1 MDAGARFR
9 AGLIGLGVLIVAST
23 GAYVVLEDAPVFDAL
38 YMVVTTITTV
48 GFREVFP
55 LDATGRVITMATV
68 LTGFGLGFYTAGAG
82 IEELISLAESRRAS
96 RSATMHEEMLHS
108 LDGHVILCGFGRVG
122 SGVWSNLQSRGVEV
136 LVVESDPARVAAAEE
151 AGARVLAGD
160 ATHNAV
166 LDEAGV
172 ARAQA
177 LVACVSDDADNLVI
191 VLSARSLAPALHI
204 VSRAS
209 EAEWEDKL
217 RLAGAD
223 RVVAPQVV
231 GSERLAAMA
240 VEKSLTEM
248 FDVVV
253 AGRPVEFSVDEITIS
268 EGSPVAWET
277 LESSGIRRLTG
288 ALLLAVEDPATR
300 TLVTPAPDQ
309 KLDPGTSVIVVGT
322 PAQVQAA
329 IALLHP

>member
-9 AGLIGLGVLIVAST
+9 AGLIGLGALIVVAT
-23 GAYVVLEDAPVFDAL
+23 AAYVVFEDASVFDAL

-48 GFREVFP
+48 GFREVFE

-68 LTGFGLGFYTAGAG
+68 LSGFGLGFYTASAG
-82 IEELISLAESRRAS
+82 IEQLINLAESRRVS
-96 RSATMHEEMLHS
+96 RSATIRKEMLDS
-108 LDGHVILCGFGRVG
+108 LDGHVVLCGFGRVG
-122 SGVWSNLQSRGVEV
+122 SGVWSNLRSRGVEV

-151 AGARVLAGD
+151 AGAHVLAGD

-166 LDEAGV
+166 LIEAGV
-172 ARAQA
+172 ERAGA
-177 LVACVSDDADNLVI
+177 LVACVTEDADNLVI
-191 VLSARSLAPALHI
+191 VLSARSLSPSLHI

-240 VEKSLTEM
+240 VEKSLSEM

-253 AGRPVEFSVDEITIS
+253 GGRPVEFAVDEITIS
-268 EGSPVAWET
+268 EKSPVARET
-277 LESSGIRRLTG
+277 IESSGIRPRTG
-288 ALLLAVEDPATR
+288 ALVLAVEDPVTR
-300 TLVTPAPDQ
+300 TLVTPGPDQ
-309 KLDPGTSVIVVGT
+309 KLDPGTSVIVIGT
-322 PAQVQAA
+322 PAQVRAA
-329 IALLHP
+329 TALLHP

>member
-1 MDAGARFR
+1 MDAAARFR
-9 AGLIGLGVLIVAST
+9 VGLIGLGVVVVAST
-23 GAYVVLEDAPVFDAL
+23 AAYVVFEDASLFDAI
-38 YMVVTTITTV
+38 YMVVITTTTV

-55 LDATGRVITMATV
+55 LDATGRIITMATV
-68 LTGFGLGFYTAGAG
+68 LSGFGLGFYTAGAG
-82 IEELISLAESRRAS
+82 IEQLISLAESRRIA
-96 RSATMHEEMLHS
+96 RSATIVREMFES
-108 LDGHVILCGFGRVG
+108 LDGHVVLCGFGRVG
-122 SGVWSNLQSRGVEV
+122 SGVWSNLQGRGVEV
-136 LVVESDPARVAAAEE
+136 LVIESDPARLAAAEE
-151 AGARVLAGD
+151 AGAHVLAGD

-166 LDEAGV
+166 LTEAGV
-172 ARAQA
+172 THARA
-177 LVACVSDDADNLVI
+177 LVACVTSDADNLVI
-191 VLSARSLAPALHI
+191 VLSARSLAPSLHI

-240 VEKSLTEM
+240 VEKTLSEM

-253 AGRPVEFSVDEITIS
+253 AGRPVEFAVDEIIIS
-268 EGSPVAWET
+268 EGSPVARET

-309 KLDPGTSVIVVGT
+309 KLDPGTSVIVIGT
-322 PAQVQAA
+322 PGQVQAA
-329 IALLHP
+329 VALLHP